1 MESLLFEIFFFT
13 SLLVLFLLV
22 DLPYLS
28 LISETYNNVITA
40 IQGYGINIKLFGVLV
55 TYLIIAFQFYYFYKK
70 DMSISDAFILGFTTY
85 GIYDFT
91 NYALFDKYPL
101 GVAITDMAWGGILYS
116 IVFSIIKIYN

>member
-13 SLLVLFLLV
+13 AVLVLFLLV

-28 LISETYNNVITA
+28 LISETYNNVIQS
-40 IQGYGINIKLFGVLV
+40 IQGSFINPKILGFVV
-55 TYLIIAFQFYYFYKK
+55 TYLIIAFQFYYFYNK
-70 DMSISDAFILGFTTY
+70 DMSLSSAFILGFTTY

-101 GVAITDMAWGGILYS
+101 SVAITDTLWGGILYS